1 MPPCGQAARRVT
13 PRRVAAYVVAL
24 SLAVLWG
31 LDPTNSVTPNDFGNV
46 AVVETGLLS
55 NIADGQAVLLRLRE
69 SLTAL
74 AACLRTFALNALLGA
89 LKLGLSAAYISSR
102 PLLWFA
108 RHPRSLFAEARD
120 TFGR

>member
-1 MPPCGQAARRVT
+1 
-13 PRRVAAYVVAL
+13 
-24 SLAVLWG
+24 LWG

-46 AVVETGLLS
+46 AVVEAGLLS

-69 SLTAL
+69 SLAAL

-89 LKLGLSAAYISSR
+89 LKLGLSTAYISSR
-102 PLLWFA
+102 PSLWFA

-120 TFGR
+120 TFRQ

>member
-1 MPPCGQAARRVT
+1 MWSGGPSRHTAAGRRLCSGAQPSSFVGSR
-13 PRRVAAYVVAL
+13 PHK
-24 SLAVLWG
+24 
-31 LDPTNSVTPNDFGNV
+31 SVTPNDFGNV
-46 AVVETGLLS
+46 AVVETGLLG

-69 SLTAL
+69 SLAAL

-120 TFGR
+120 TFRR